1 MPPRP
6 VTGVIIAFWLAM
18 TGWLIQRE
26 VVPMLLADVSS
37 VYTVDLT
44 DQIQLSAAAFETP
57 WVVLRDGKRVGMG
70 KSKVIA
76 HADDNT
82 YEFRSI
88 FHFDQLSIGPLRV
101 RSMENTYR
109 VTDES
114 RLLEVSAR
122 ITAEP
127 GLTFDF
133 VGKVTRRKIQPTL
146 RINGEELK
154 MFRLNEIDLSRSEKV
169 VNPLHLL
176 NRLRGLRT
184 KQTWTIPLLDPLRN
198 AMEGA
203 ANMTIPE
210 LIAIVEDD
218 TLTWENNEVA
228 CHKIEYRKRGKEDVV
243 ARTWVRKTDGL
254 VLQQD
259 ACDDFNLVM
268 RRGLK

>member
-1 MPPRP
+1 MPPRL

-37 VYTVDLT
+37 VYQVDLT
-44 DQIQLSAAAFETP
+44 DQIQLGAAAFETP

-82 YEFRSI
+82 YEFRSV
-88 FHFDQLSIGPLRV
+88 FHFDQLKIGPLFV
-101 RSMENTYR
+101 RGMENSYR

-114 RLLEVSAR
+114 RLLEMSAR
-122 ITAEP
+122 ITTEP
-127 GLTFDF
+127 GMTFEF
-133 VGKVTRRKIQPTL
+133 IGKVAHQKMQRHFRL
-146 RINGEELK
+146 NGEE
-154 MFRLNEIDLSRSEKV
+154 FGLNEIDLSRSQKI

-198 AMEGA
+198 AIDGA
-203 ANMTIPE
+203 ANMTVPE
-210 LIAIVEDD
+210 LIAIVEED
-218 TLTWENNEVA
+218 TLTWEKNEVA
-228 CHKIEYRKRGKEDVV
+228 CHKIEYRKRGKEEVM

-268 RRGLK
+268 RRGLN